1 MRTTFRELQA
11 AIYRQFEPQME
22 IHAYLHVLLSAQIK
36 IGHATAWTRTRVC
49 ASFMHRPCFLS
60 NLQRGLR
67 ASCAR
72 HSPRS
77 RMTLPHRQVCEASRE
92 GTVNEAM
99 ALGIELS
106 PSPLLKKKH
115 RHSSA
120 AIRWEIIA
128 DNLSKGRLKSLQ
140 VKRLDI
146 RVHGKVHGSFKSLL
160 CSCVSITLP
169 ASWYRYA
176 RTVIH

>member
-36 IGHATAWTRTRVC
+36 IGHATAWMRTRVC
-49 ASFMHRPCFLS
+49 ASFMLS
-60 NLQRGLR
+60 PSLLPFGFAPWFARILR
-67 ASCAR
+67 ETFAEK
-72 HSPRS
+72 
-77 RMTLPHRQVCEASRE
+77 RMTLPHRQVCEASQE
-92 GTVNEAM
+92 GTVNEAI

-128 DNLSKGRLKSLQ
+128 DKLSEGRLK
-140 VKRLDI
+140 V
-146 RVHGKVHGSFKSLL
+146 V
-160 CSCVSITLP
+160 
-169 ASWYRYA
+169 ASE
-176 RTVIH
+176 TP